1 MFDNLINSLNT
12 VEKSE
17 KIFNDDMEYLAKKY
31 LKGETDLEIPMIDED
46 ISIPEISFNNI
57 LQRLKKKIYD
67 LNANEIID
75 ENILYGYVD
84 YYYEIV
90 TN

>member
-46 ISIPEISFNNI
+46 ISIPEISFYSI
-57 LQRLKKKIYD
+57 LQRLKQKIYD
-67 LNANEIID
+67 LNENEIID

-84 YYYEIV
+84 YYYEII
-90 TN
+90 TH

>member
-1 MFDNLINSLNT
+1 MFDTLINSLNN

-31 LKGETDLEIPMIDED
+31 LKGETDLEIPMIDDD
-46 ISIPEISFNNI
+46 ISIPEISFNSI
-57 LQRLKKKIYD
+57 LQRLKQKIYN
-67 LNANEIID
+67 LNENEIID

-84 YYYEIV
+84 YYYDIV
-90 TN
+90 TS

>member
-1 MFDNLINSLNT
+1 MFDTLINSLNN

-31 LKGETDLEIPMIDED
+31 LKGETDLEIPMIDD
-46 ISIPEISFNNI
+46 NISIPEISFNSI
-57 LQRLKKKIYD
+57 LQRLKQKIYN
-67 LNANEIID
+67 LNENEIID

-84 YYYEIV
+84 YYYDIV
-90 TN
+90 TS

>member
-1 MFDNLINSLNT
+1 MFDTLINSLNI

-17 KIFNDDMEYLAKKY
+17 KIFNDDIEYLAKKY
-31 LKGETDLEIPMIDED
+31 LKGETDLEIPMIDDD
-46 ISIPEISFNNI
+46 ISIPEISFNSI
-57 LQRLKKKIYD
+57 LERLKQKIYN
-67 LNANEIID
+67 LNENEIID

-84 YYYEIV
+84 YYYNIV

>member
-1 MFDNLINSLNT
+1 MFDTLINSLNI

-31 LKGETDLEIPMIDED
+31 LKGETDLEIPMIDDD
-46 ISIPEISFNNI
+46 ISIPEISFNSI
-57 LQRLKKKIYD
+57 LQRLKQKIYN
-67 LNANEIID
+67 LNENEMID

-84 YYYEIV
+84 YYFEIV
-90 TN
+90 TS